1 MHFNG
6 LTNGSREPRLSLI
19 KLTPRSVGSIIGQS
33 VAMTG
38 GNGGSSYMNPLEEV
52 LLTRWAGAQLDFGSS
67 PAPSI
72 D

>member
-6 LTNGSREPRLSLI
+6 LANGSREPRLSLI
-19 KLTPRSVGSIIGQS
+19 KLTPRSMDNTIGQS

-38 GNGGSSYMNPLEEV
+38 GNGGSSYLNPLEEV
-52 LLTRWAGAQLDFGSS
+52 LLTRWAGGLMNFGSG